1 MESPHLK
8 KEVLWL
14 VLEEPHIS
22 IHHFPLYIKPEDLE
36 SLPTSNLD
44 CERDLSKF
52 DKLAKRSAAASNRN
66 FTAKGMRDDMTLNKA
81 GVVQVEKLIRNI
93 AKVLDETESEQKWV
107 EEQNILTE
115 EKLKQNAAHAQ
126 KAHEYVHTLLQKC
139 KTWGGGPFTC
149 VNELEACISTE
160 SPQKLKAILRT
171 ELSFRK
177 HASHRDYLARSYL
190 YKVNQITE
198 TEMKVNLTL
207 LLSNDADIETLPDL
221 PSEDDIVNAFHLQET
236 EKDTGQ
242 STSQRESDNDVDVM
256 VNELCTVL
264 SSGMINQVSVIG
276 MLECVAVKMRR
287 HMKLSTWNVKHSVH
301 VTPGYVC
308 DFARK
313 WVLPLNRY
321 KAQFLWSV
329 IEFCLNIN
337 IFDGRHINTLPR

>member
-1 MESPHLK
+1 MNH
-8 KEVLWL
+8 
-14 VLEEPHIS
+14 
-22 IHHFPLYIKPEDLE
+22 
-36 SLPTSNLD
+36 
-44 CERDLSKF
+44 
-52 DKLAKRSAAASNRN
+52 
-66 FTAKGMRDDMTLNKA
+66 
-81 GVVQVEKLIRNI
+81 
-93 AKVLDETESEQKWV
+93 ESEQKWV

-139 KTWGGGPFTC
+139 KTWGGPFTC

-177 HASHRDYLARSYL
+177 HTSHRRDYLARSYL

-198 TEMKVNLTL
+198 TEMKINLTL

-256 VNELCTVL
+256 VSELCIVIWDDKPGQRNWYV
-264 SSGMINQVSVIG
+264 GMCRSKDEETYEI
-276 MLECVAVKMRR
+276 E
-287 HMKLSTWNVKHSVH
+287 HMERVRAIPW
-301 VTPGYVC
+301 
-308 DFARK
+308 
-313 WVLPLNRY
+313 
-321 KAQFLWSV
+321 
-329 IEFCLNIN
+329 
-337 IFDGRHINTLPR
+337 